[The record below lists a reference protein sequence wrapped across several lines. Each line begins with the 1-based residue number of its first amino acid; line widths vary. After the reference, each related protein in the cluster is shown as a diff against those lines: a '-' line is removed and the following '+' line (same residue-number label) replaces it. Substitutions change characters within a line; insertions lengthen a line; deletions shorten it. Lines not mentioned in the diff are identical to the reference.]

1 MKDKSIGHAEMEN
14 GSMETTELEDESIIE
29 ELLEK
34 PYWIADILP
43 EQVPAD
49 SAGQY
54 FRVEEYYLQQAQ
66 MEILHWKYLNIVLKL
81 NCYYDIRFSCDY
93 GEHWELN
100 PAPGL
105 LEKLLTGGS
114 RTDTFH
120 ILFDSEQALAVLN
133 SDDTYLTVY
142 HPTEKLLYLLRELA
156 RAEGLFVWKPEQ

>member
-1 MKDKSIGHAEMEN
+1 
-14 GSMETTELEDESIIE
+14 
-29 ELLEK
+29 
-34 PYWIADILP
+34 
-43 EQVPAD
+43 
-49 SAGQY
+49 
-54 FRVEEYYLQQAQ
+54 
-66 MEILHWKYLNIVLKL
+66 MEILHRKYLNIVLKL